1 MPLKSKKMSRKTAR
15 HKKKYAN
22 KYKFKN
28 EKKKKKK
35 RKRGT
40 KCVKVIFFS
49 HLKELTDYAV
59 IEIVKNKLICLIQ
72 KNVLRGIRKQ

>member
-1 MPLKSKKMSRKTAR
+1 MPLKSMKMSRKTAR

-28 EKKKKKK
+28 KKKQ
-35 RKRGT
+35 RGT
-40 KCVKVIFFS
+40 KCVKLFFS
-49 HLKELTDYAV
+49 HLKELTDYLAV
-59 IEIVKNKLICLIQ
+59 EIVENKLICLTQ

>member
-22 KYKFKN
+22 KYKL
-28 EKKKKKK
+28 KKKKN
-35 RKRGT
+35 RKENVGRN
-40 KCVKVIFFS
+40 VLRLFFS
-49 HLKELTDYAV
+49 HLKKLTDYAV
-59 IEIVKNKLICLIQ
+59 IEIVKNELICLIQ